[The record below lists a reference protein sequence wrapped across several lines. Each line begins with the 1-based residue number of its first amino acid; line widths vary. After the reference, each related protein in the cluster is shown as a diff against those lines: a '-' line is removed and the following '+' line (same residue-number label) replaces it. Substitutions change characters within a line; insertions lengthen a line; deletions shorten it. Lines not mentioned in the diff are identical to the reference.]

1 MTTEL
6 AALADN
12 AAEEILADIIELVK
26 VESHS
31 YDLPGLAEGLT
42 VLRDITVRRLG
53 APDHTETHPGG
64 EHGDIVTHTFTGQG
78 PGHVALIGHYDTVW
92 PKGTLAG
99 WPVTESV
106 DDHGRR
112 TLTGPGIFDMKTGV
126 VQGIWALKLLRDS
139 GAQMPTVTFLFN
151 GDEEIGSLSS
161 RPIIEKVAAEVD
173 ASLVLEASVDGA
185 VKTGRKGTGIFVAT
199 ATGIESHAGL
209 APEKGASAIHAMA
222 EFITAAAAIADPAK
236 GTTINVGLVSGGS
249 GTNVVAG
256 SATAKIDI
264 RVLTV
269 EEQNRVDAE
278 FSAIT
283 VSDPRAHVEVRHDW
297 NRPPMTLTEAS
308 APLLDIARA
317 VSAELGTQLGNV
329 TVGGASDANFVAALG
344 RPVLCGLG
352 AVGGGAH
359 ARTEFIY
366 PDTVPHQT
374 ALLAGIL
381 HKLSL
386 RP

>member
-6 AALADN
+6 AAMATD
-12 AAEEILADIIELVK
+12 AASKILADITELVE

-31 YDLPGLAEGLT
+31 YDLPGLAAGLT
-42 VLRDITVRRLG
+42 VLRDITTRRLG
-53 APDHTETHPGG
+53 APDHTESHPGG
-64 EHGDIVTHTFTGQG
+64 EHGDIDTLTYTGQG

-92 PKGTLAG
+92 PKGTLVD
-99 WPVTESV
+99 WPVTESF
-106 DDHGRR
+106 DDDGRR
-112 TLTGPGIFDMKTGV
+112 RLTGPGIFDMKTGLI
-126 VQGIWALKLLRDS
+126 QGIWALKLLRDN
-139 GAQMPTVTFLFN
+139 GARVPTVTFLFN

-199 ATGIESHAGL
+199 ATGVESHAGL
-209 APEKGASAIHAMA
+209 APEKGVSAIHAMA

-236 GTTINVGLVSGGS
+236 GTTINVGLISGGS

-283 VSDPRAHVEVRHDW
+283 VSDPRAHVEIRHDW

-308 APLLDIARA
+308 APLLDVART
-317 VSAELGTQLGNV
+317 VSAELGTELGNV

-359 ARTEFIY
+359 ARNEFIY

-381 HKLSL
+381 LTVAS
-386 RP
+386 R